1 MNKSTIMS
9 TKIYYQIHSYEEFH
23 FDHQIQL
30 YYNIICDDTSE
41 RCQMRFIDQVHKVI
55 KKLNKAMVT

>member
-1 MNKSTIMS
+1 MNKSNIMS

-30 YYNIICDDTSE
+30 YYNVMPNEIYRSSP
-41 RCQMRFIDQVHKVI
+41 QSF
-55 KKLNKAMVT
+55 